1 MVKRTILLVFLEM
14 PQKRPTVICEMKQ
27 NENLQFAKWKHSNDL
42 LNRNCKLQIYL

>member
-1 MVKRTILLVFLEM
+1 MTILLVFLEI
-14 PQKRPTVICEMKQ
+14 PKKKRPTVICEMKQ